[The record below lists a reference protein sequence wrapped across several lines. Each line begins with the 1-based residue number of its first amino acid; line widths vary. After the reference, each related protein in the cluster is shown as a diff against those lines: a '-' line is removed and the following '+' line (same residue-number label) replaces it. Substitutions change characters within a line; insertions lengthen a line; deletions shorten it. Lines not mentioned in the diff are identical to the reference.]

1 MKSFIEV
8 LRLINIKFANS
19 SEEKIRTKGEKVGR
33 KIVPAK
39 EQKRGKIFDLCASI
53 F

>member
-19 SEEKIRTKGEKVGR
+19 SEGKITKGEKVGR